1 MEVHVLECEL
11 FNERLLTFLRRAL
24 QMLDVLLSCQLTC
37 SDIVQLANSPLRTV
51 PLLCS
56 AAELLKKIQEAALY
70 SL

>member
-1 MEVHVLECEL
+1 
-11 FNERLLTFLRRAL
+11 
-24 QMLDVLLSCQLTC
+24 MLDVLLSCQLTC

-51 PLLCS
+51 PLLCC